1 MKTVLYGFFIL
12 ILISCSNEFLHSEKP
27 TLKEDK
33 FLKVYEEILIVEN
46 YYQMKYGNP
55 KTVENALNKS
65 CQKIF
70 AKHRVLRKDFEE
82 SFEYYANHP
91 QILKSINEKIIS
103 RLNKK
108 KIQLD

>member
-46 YYQMKYGNP
+46 YYQMKYGDP
-55 KTVENALNKS
+55 ETVENALNKS

-70 AKHRVLRKDFEE
+70 NKHKIQRKDFEE
-82 SFEYYANHP
+82 SFDYYAKQP
-91 QILKSINEKIIS
+91 QLLKSMNEKIIS

-108 KIQLD
+108 KL